1 MYFKDPWNNLD
12 FFIVLISYVSVIAKG
27 SNVDTGRLT
36 TMAVLTMAVAMLL
49 WPYLLW
55 LWSCYYGRT
64 YWLLWLYFL

>member
-49 WPYLLW
+49 W